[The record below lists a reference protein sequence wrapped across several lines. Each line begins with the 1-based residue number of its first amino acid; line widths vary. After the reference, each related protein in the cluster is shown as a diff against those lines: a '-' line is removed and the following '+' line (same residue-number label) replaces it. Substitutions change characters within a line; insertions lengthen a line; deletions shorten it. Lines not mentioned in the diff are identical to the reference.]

1 MSHFFIKK
9 KELNILATTLQINLD
24 SFDLMLSAL
33 NPIFGAFFVNT
44 TENTIM
50 KKLYIALFLLCAG
63 TFAKAQSFHFGLKA
77 GPNLG
82 KISGESFKD
91 GFEWGYQAGAWATLD
106 ISDKIGIQ
114 PEVVFSQTNTKTV
127 SNPTFGETIK
137 PDFKAHLNYMSIPI
151 LLNINASDLLTLQ
164 VGPQFSINT
173 SKGSDLVQSG
183 KDAFKSG
190 DVAAVGGLQ
199 LNLNKFRIY
208 GRYVVGLSKIND
220 VADQEKWR
228 SQNIQFGLGYKIW

>member
-9 KELNILATTLQINLD
+9 REQHILAGTLQVNLD
-24 SFDLMLSAL
+24 AFDPMLSAL

-44 TENTIM
+44 IENTIM
-50 KKLYIALFLLCAG
+50 KKLFIALSLLCAG

-114 PEVVFSQTNTKTV
+114 PEVIFSQTNTKTV

-151 LLNINASDLLTLQ
+151 LLNINTSDLVTFQL
-164 VGPQFSINT
+164 GPQFSINT
-173 SKGSDLVQSG
+173 SKGSNLVTDGQN
-183 KDAFKSG
+183 AFKGG
-190 DVAAVGGLQ
+190 DVAAVGGIQ
-199 LNLNKFRIY
+199 LNLSKFRIY
-208 GRYVVGLSKIND
+208 GRYVIGITKIND
-220 VADQEKWR
+220 ITTQEKWR
-228 SQNIQFGLGYKIW
+228 SQNIQFGLGYKIF